1 MGMASYTDIGSFT
14 QFFSGVLVKA
24 ANIRSMLKSQ
34 YSLHSMSS
42 SSLVRQGNETY
53 LGAERIVK
61 RGGELNGW
69 DSGPG
74 LLRTLYS
81 VYELSSTC
89 LSLRR
94 KVSQKIK
101 KRPSWMWYPYISDGS
116 PPLHLCVSTDYAKRI
131 EIREDQLRGITW
143 GYSMHIPSLPG
154 FLQESTID
162 G

>member
-61 RGGELNGW
+61 RGGELNG
-69 DSGPG
+69 
-74 LLRTLYS
+74 
-81 VYELSSTC
+81 
-89 LSLRR
+89 
-94 KVSQKIK
+94 
-101 KRPSWMWYPYISDGS
+101 
-116 PPLHLCVSTDYAKRI
+116 
-131 EIREDQLRGITW
+131 
-143 GYSMHIPSLPG
+143 
-154 FLQESTID
+154 
-162 G
+162 